1 MATDKISTG
10 RSTALLDEVDQ
21 RPSRRGFL
29 QGSALVLG
37 GMTLGGAARPL
48 WAAAQGPQDAQPV
61 LRLGIVTDCHY
72 ADRDRSGTRHYRE
85 TAWKLPEAIEKFNSL
100 GLDVVV
106 ELGDLIDDAPDVVR
120 EIGHLKKIE
129 EVLAQFKGERHYVL
143 GNHCVNALTKEEF
156 IDNCGMEK
164 AHYSFD
170 KDGYHFAVLDACYKQ
185 DGTPYGRKNATYD
198 NTFIPPEE
206 LEWLRADLA
215 ATNRPA
221 IVLAHQR
228 LDFNEADGRNNWNVT
243 VKNAPEVRKVLEE
256 SGRVRAVFQGHS
268 HANDYREVGDIH
280 YCVFRAMVEGSG
292 PEQNGYSVAN
302 FYADGSIKIE
312 GFREQRNYEWK
323 KG

>member
-1 MATDKISTG
+1 MANDELAAGGSI
-10 RSTALLDEVDQ
+10 ALFNAVDE

-29 QGSALVLG
+29 QGGALVLG
-37 GMTLGGAARPL
+37 GLAAGGLPRRVWGAVQEQEVAKPM
-48 WAAAQGPQDAQPV
+48 

-100 GLDVVV
+100 ALDTVI
-106 ELGDLIDDAPDVVR
+106 ELGDLIDDAPDVAR

-129 EVLAQFKGERHYVL
+129 EVFARFKGERHYVL

-170 KDGYHFAVLDACYKQ
+170 KGGYHFVVLDACYKQ
-185 DGTPYGRKNATYD
+185 DGTPYGRKNFSYE

-206 LEWLRADLA
+206 LEWLRGDLA
-215 ATNRPA
+215 GTDRPT

-228 LDFNEADGRNNWNVT
+228 LDYSEADGRNNWNVT

-268 HANDYREVGDIH
+268 HANDYRDVGGIH

-302 FYADGSIKIE
+302 FYEDGSIKIE
-312 GFREQRNYEWK
+312 GFREQRNYEWNK
-323 KG
+323 A